1 MKKIKKKKRKKMPD
15 FGQPTNLIAWGRASA
30 TLPAVLHSVVV
41 VRTGTTN
48 VLQPQAFL
56 QSTRKA

>member
-1 MKKIKKKKRKKMPD
+1 MKKIKKKKKKNMPD
-15 FGQPTNLIAWGRASA
+15 FGQPTSLIALGRASA
-30 TLPAVLHSVVV
+30 TLPTVLHSVVV
-41 VRTGTTN
+41 VSTGTTN